1 MSLVEQPAVRPG
13 SAHDSLELRLEQQR
27 LLDAAARIAADGLEV
42 GFAKVLEHEPATG
55 TLLLRAG
62 VGWREGEVGNN
73 RTPADEQNPAG
84 YSFRTGEAVI
94 ANQHAPEQRFRT
106 LSLMAEHG
114 ISRALNVPIDID
126 GTRFGVLEAD
136 AREDDRFVTQDIAF
150 LTSLANLVG
159 LALGRLQAEQAL
171 ERAHHHQ
178 QLLTREVSH
187 RVKNSLAMVV
197 ALLGLRARDIDDP
210 ELAGILADMQARIH
224 TIARAHDLLWR
235 GDRVGMV
242 PLDAMICELA
252 EELVQQSPGHNL
264 RCRIAPLEIDADTAI
279 PLGLM
284 VTELVT
290 NALKYAYD
298 DDGGDILVE
307 IGEEGGQLSVGV
319 SDEGRGL
326 PAGTCFDGKGD
337 ATLGARIIA
346 STVRQLRGTL
356 SVEPAAAGTA
366 IRFVMPLPGLTG

>member
-1 MSLVEQPAVRPG
+1 
-13 SAHDSLELRLEQQR
+13 
-27 LLDAAARIAADGLEV
+27 
-42 GFAKVLEHEPATG
+42 
-55 TLLLRAG
+55 
-62 VGWREGEVGNN
+62 
-73 RTPADEQNPAG
+73 
-84 YSFRTGEAVI
+84 
-94 ANQHAPEQRFRT
+94 
-106 LSLMAEHG
+106 
-114 ISRALNVPIDID
+114 VPIDID

-252 EELVQQSPGHNL
+252 EELVQQSPAHNL

-298 DDGGDILVE
+298 DEGGDILVE

-326 PAGTCFDGKGD
+326 PAGTRFDGKGD

-356 SVEPAAAGTA
+356 SVDPAAAGTA
-366 IRFVMPLPGLTG
+366 IRFVMPLPALTG